1 MIHYNVWFSLKG
13 GADEHA
19 ELGAIRRFLTDLK
32 NRSLIH
38 DFTLLRNRAAETK
51 MPPFQALIVFLDADQ
66 FAKPFADVAI
76 AGARSGTHGLM
87 IANVDT
93 FMAETF
99 EVLP

>member
-1 MIHYNVWFSLKG
+1 MIHYNVWFSLKD

-19 ELGAIRRFLTDLK
+19 EPSVITRFLTDLK
-32 NRSLIH
+32 SRSLIH

-51 MPPFQALIVFLDADQ
+51 MPPFQVLILFLDDNQ

-76 AGARSGTHGLM
+76 AGARSGTHGLT